1 MEKTIKIGLLGFG
14 TVGTGVVRVLREN
27 KYEISRKIGA
37 RLKIKTVL
45 VRDTRKKRPFM
56 EGLQLTDDFNT
67 ILEDKE
73 IGLVIEL
80 MGGLHPARE
89 YMLQAM
95 EKGKSIVTANKDVV
109 AQFGKEM
116 FEAAAKYQVDFL
128 FEASVGGGIPIIT
141 PLKQCLTANRITEV
155 MGIVNGTTNY
165 MLTKMTQCGSDYA
178 AVLKEAQE
186 KGYAEAN
193 PAADVEGLDAARKA
207 AILASLAFNANISL
221 EDVSV
226 EGITRITPADI
237 DYAKELGY
245 VVKLLAIAKDSP
257 EKGIDVRVHPV
268 FLSKNHPLAAVN
280 DVFNAIFIRGNAIGE
295 AMFYGRGAGALPT
308 ASAVLADVIDAAR
321 DLVNHTCGRMACDCF
336 EKKRLCPLE
345 ATESAYYVRL
355 LVADQP
361 GVLGAIATAFG
372 EQGVSLNSVIQTR
385 KVDNR
390 AEIVAV
396 THTVKHAKIVQ
407 AEQTLNKLPVV
418 TEIRN
423 VIRVENTQEAV

>member
-37 RLKIKTVL
+37 RIMIKTVL
-45 VRDTRKKRPFM
+45 VRDTHKKRPYM
-56 EGLQLTDDFNT
+56 EGLQLTDNFQT
-67 ILEDKE
+67 ILEDNE
-73 IGLVIEL
+73 IDIIIEL
-80 MGGLHPARE
+80 MGGLHPAHE

-95 EKGKSIVTANKDVV
+95 EKGKNIVTANKDVV
-109 AQFGKEM
+109 AQFGREM
-116 FEAAAKYQVDFL
+116 FETASKHQVDFM

-141 PLKQCLTANRITEV
+141 PLRQCLTANRITEV

-165 MLTKMTQCGSDYA
+165 MLTKMTQCGSDYT

-207 AILASLAFNANISL
+207 AILASLAFNAHIGL
-221 EDVSV
+221 DDVSV
-226 EGITRITPADI
+226 EGITRITPVDI
-237 DYAKELGY
+237 EYAKELGY

-257 EKGIDVRVHPV
+257 EKGVDVRVHPA
-268 FLSKNHPLAAVN
+268 FLPKNHPLAAVN
-280 DVFNAIFIRGNAIGE
+280 DVFNAIFVRGNAIGE
-295 AMFYGRGAGALPT
+295 AMFYGRGAGSLPT
-308 ASAVLADVIDAAR
+308 ASAVLADVIDVAR
-321 DLVNHTCGRMACDCF
+321 DIVNDTFGRLDCAYF

-385 KVDNR
+385 KVDHK

-396 THTVKHAKIVQ
+396 THTVRHAKIEQ
-407 AEQTLNKLPVV
+407 AVQTLQKLPVV
-418 TEIRN
+418 TEVRN
-423 VIRVENTQEAV
+423 VIRVENAQEAV